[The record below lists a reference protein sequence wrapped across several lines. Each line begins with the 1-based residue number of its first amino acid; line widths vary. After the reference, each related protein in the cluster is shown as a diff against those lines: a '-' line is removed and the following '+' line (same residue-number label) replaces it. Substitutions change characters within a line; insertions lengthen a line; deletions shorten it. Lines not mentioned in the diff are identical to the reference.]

1 MRYPLT
7 VRVTRPHPGGTH
19 TFKVW
24 GERDLALALRSWVP
38 ERILRERYT
47 SRINNRCEERLY
59 PDGTI
64 VTYTW

>member
-1 MRYPLT
+1 MQYPIT

-24 GERDLALALRSWVP
+24 RQRDLELELRSWVP
-38 ERILRERYT
+38 ERILKMQYT
-47 SRINNRCEERLY
+47 SRHNNRREDRLY